1 MHKPEGGMVGVKV
14 EAPETD
20 CLRITITDD
29 GVGRAAAAQLKS
41 KSATKHKSFGMKL
54 TGERISLINRLYD
67 TTTRVQVHDL
77 TDAEGNPAGTEVVLE
92 IPI

>member
-1 MHKPEGGMVGVKV
+1 
-14 EAPETD
+14 
-20 CLRITITDD
+20 
-29 GVGRAAAAQLKS
+29 
-41 KSATKHKSFGMKL
+41 MKL